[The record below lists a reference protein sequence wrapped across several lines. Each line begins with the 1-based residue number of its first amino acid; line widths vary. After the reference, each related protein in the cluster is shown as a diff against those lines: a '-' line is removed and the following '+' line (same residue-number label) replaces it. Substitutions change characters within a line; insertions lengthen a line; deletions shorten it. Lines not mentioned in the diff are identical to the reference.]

1 MRREEAMRRLRGRRA
16 ELQRLGVERLY
27 MFGSTARDEAHEDS
41 DVDLFFD
48 YPRGKFGLYEL
59 MDVKDLA
66 ARVLGGKTDIMT
78 RDSLHKV
85 LRASIEADA
94 APVF

>member
-1 MRREEAMRRLRGRRA
+1 MLAFAMRRDEAMRRLRGRRA

-27 MFGSTARDEAHEDS
+27 MFGSTARDEAREDS

-59 MDVKDLA
+59 MDVKDPPPDPGPA
-66 ARVLGGKTDIMT
+66 K
-78 RDSLHKV
+78 
-85 LRASIEADA
+85 
-94 APVF
+94 

>member
-1 MRREEAMRRLRGRRA
+1 MRREEAIRRLRERQA

-27 MFGSTARDEAHEDS
+27 MFGSTARDEAREDS

-59 MDVKDLA
+59 MEVKDFA
-66 ARVLGGKTDIMT
+66 ANVLGGKTDIMT
-78 RDSLHKV
+78 RDSLHKTP
-85 LRASIEADA
+85 RASIESSA
-94 APVF
+94 VRVY